1 MNQFK
6 LSISVSGKG
15 TEHCGK
21 KRKLLWVC
29 VTVKIRN
36 GAKAKAAV
44 WQQWLQD
51 CAFEFVESFQ
61 VYKMYQINLKCK
73 LYEQYLAKL
82 RTPQMR

>member
-6 LSISVSGKG
+6 LSMCGKG

-44 WQQWLQD
+44 WQQ
-51 CAFEFVESFQ
+51 
-61 VYKMYQINLKCK
+61 
-73 LYEQYLAKL
+73 
-82 RTPQMR
+82 